1 MSEGRSRQRSI
12 AHRPALRLA
21 GFSLPVRPR
30 GVACGMTLAVACLV
44 LALLAL
50 SFGTFSVSPDDVIA
64 ALLGRGGADLH
75 LVVMEWRLPRIA
87 GGLLV
92 GTALGLA
99 GALFQT
105 MLRNPLGS
113 PDIIGFD
120 AGAFTGAILAML
132 GGGGPA
138 VIAVASFGGGLLA
151 GGLVY
156 GFAGASHVFPGRL
169 ILIGIAVGA
178 LFTALNDWIIMT
190 VRLDAALAA
199 ASWKL
204 GSLAGIDSGRLAIGT
219 IILAIAVPLALA
231 HGRAIRALELGT
243 ERALALGEAVAT
255 RQLQLAV
262 LGLLLTA
269 TATFLAGP
277 VGFVALI
284 APQVARRIC
293 GGPGLSLPASALT
306 GAVFLMGSDL
316 VARTLFLPRVLP
328 VGAVTAAVGG
338 LYFALLLRA
347 NLRREI
353 IR

>member
-1 MSEGRSRQRSI
+1 M
-12 AHRPALRLA
+12 
-21 GFSLPVRPR
+21 
-30 GVACGMTLAVACLV
+30 

-50 SFGTFSVSPDDVIA
+50 SFGTLPVSPDDVMRV
-64 ALLGRGGADLH
+64 LLGQSGADLH
-75 LVVMEWRLPRIA
+75 LVVVEWRLPRIT

-105 MLRNPLGS
+105 ILRNPLGS

-120 AGAFTGAILAML
+120 AGAFTGALLAML
-132 GGGGPA
+132 GSGGPA
-138 VIAVASFGGGLLA
+138 VIAASSFAGGLLA

-156 GFAGASHVFPGRL
+156 GFAGSSHAFPARL
-169 ILIGIAVGA
+169 VLIGIAVGA

-190 VRLDAALAA
+190 VRLDAAVAA

-204 GSLAGIDSGRLAIGT
+204 GSLAGIDSGRLTIGA
-219 IILAIAVPLALA
+219 IILAVAVPLALA
-231 HGRAIRALELGT
+231 HGRTIRVLELGPD
-243 ERALALGEAVAT
+243 RARALGEPTSA

-306 GAVFLMGSDL
+306 GAVFLVGSDL
-316 VARTLFLPRVLP
+316 IARTLFLPRVLP
-328 VGAVTAAVGG
+328 VGSVTAAVGG
-338 LYFALLLRA
+338 LYFAMLLRA
-347 NLRREI
+347 SLRGETTR
-353 IR
+353 